1 MTITSQPAPV
11 APVRRKA
18 ASNGSR
24 YLTALRSPRGIIGLS
39 LLLLVVLLGVL
50 GPILISFSPYAQGS
64 DALAAPSAVHPL
76 GTDEIGRDILARLVE
91 GIRVDLLICLIAV
104 PLSAALGTILGLA
117 GGLSKV
123 AGESFQRLFDL
134 LLGFPGII
142 LGIAVSLAMGAGF
155 AAVVLTIVLVTIPR
169 FGRQTRSALLAQLS
183 RDYVTAAQIVG
194 VPRLQVL
201 TRHVLPNVLD
211 SVVVLIAIISESAVK
226 IEGGLS
232 VVGLGIQPP
241 HPSLGSM
248 ISSGSTYIFQSPQYA
263 LTPVIV
269 LAALVF
275 ALTLIS
281 DALNRTGLRA

>member
-1 MTITSQPAPV
+1 MTTTARTASEPAV
-11 APVRRKA
+11 QRKQ
-18 ASNGSR
+18 SSSGSR
-24 YLTALRSPRGIIGLS
+24 YLAALRSPHGVIGLS
-39 LLLLVVLLGVL
+39 LLLFIVLVGVL
-50 GPILISFSPYAQGS
+50 GPLFISFSPYEQGS
-64 DALAAPSAVHPL
+64 DALAGPSRVHLL
-76 GTDEIGRDILARLVE
+76 GTDEIGRDILSRLVA
-91 GIRVDLLICLIAV
+91 GIRVDLMICLIAV

-117 GGLSKV
+117 GGLSKI

-169 FGRQTRSALLAQLS
+169 FGRQTRSALLTQLS

-248 ISSGSTYIFQSPQYA
+248 ISSGSTYIFQAPQYA